1 MFNSFVDKGLQKV
14 EQKNQNYVI
23 IFVHK
28 FIKNKLEVF
37 MKKNLFSMLVISVLA
52 LAIVGCANPAGG
64 STGGSEI
71 LGTKAPGVAKAV
83 GDIVFNDGSATPY
96 TAELTLSDE
105 QKAAAI
111 AVIFKV
117 DGGKT
122 LGVGLKHNRS
132 GLAWCTKDA
141 NAYNK
146 NIETIQC
153 PASGDAGNLTFTD
166 DTDGSDNLEQIASFL
181 TTAGLENDTTDASKY
196 PAFYFAKNYK
206 NTATNLEAAYGNG
219 WYLPTV
225 AELFDIWKVKATV
238 DAASSLC
245 GGSQFG
251 TSWYWSSSQYASN
264 DGNVAL
270 SISALG
276 TGATPAST
284 TTTTT
289 FTFVQCGLST
299 SETKCSGFNYLSI
312 LFSTL
317 LCKVENPKKNSKISP
332 LAYVS

>member
-1 MFNSFVDKGLQKV
+1 MKRSIFFGALICALLAMFASC
-14 EQKNQNYVI
+14 
-23 IFVHK
+23 
-28 FIKNKLEVF
+28 
-37 MKKNLFSMLVISVLA
+37 SS
-52 LAIVGCANPAGG
+52 PAGG
-64 STGGSEI
+64 NGGGDADGGGRTPVSGMI
-71 LGTKAPGVAKAV
+71 GKYASPYVV

-132 GLAWCTKDA
+132 GLAWCTTDA
-141 NAYNK
+141 KARDQ
-146 NIETIQC
+146 NIETIKC

-181 TTAGLENDTTDASKY
+181 TTAGMENDTTDASKY

-206 NTATNLEAAYGNG
+206 NTATNLGATYENG
-219 WYLPTV
+219 WYLPTL

-251 TSWYWSSSQYASN
+251 NSYYRSSSQDASHDN
-264 DGNVAL
+264 GAYFLCFGSGYWEANFKTTSYGYDGCVCAVR
-270 SISALG
+270 A
-276 TGATPAST
+276 
-284 TTTTT
+284 
-289 FTFVQCGLST
+289 
-299 SETKCSGFNYLSI
+299 FN
-312 LFSTL
+312 
-317 LCKVENPKKNSKISP
+317 
-332 LAYVS
+332 

>member
-1 MFNSFVDKGLQKV
+1 
-14 EQKNQNYVI
+14 
-23 IFVHK
+23 
-28 FIKNKLEVF
+28 

-52 LAIVGCANPAGG
+52 LAFVGCANPAGG
-64 STGGSEI
+64 NNAGGSTGGSSYS
-71 LGTKAPGVAKAV
+71 AKYAV
-83 GDIVFNDGSATPY
+83 GDIILKDGSKVNYETAKNY
-96 TAELTLSDE
+96 TGSDLDGL
-105 QKAAAI
+105 KSKAI
-111 AVIFKV
+111 AVIFRADTASK
-117 DGGKT
+117 KA

-141 NAYNK
+141 KAYNK

-153 PASGDAGNLTFTD
+153 PATGIAGNLTFTG

-206 NTATNLEAAYGNG
+206 TTATNLGAAYENG

-251 TSWYWSSSQYASN
+251 TSLYWSSSQYASN
-264 DGNVAL
+264 DSFASLLLFGE
-270 SISALG
+270 G
-276 TGATPAST
+276 DWYDGAKGYYMVYVCA
-284 TTTTT
+284 
-289 FTFVQCGLST
+289 VRA
-299 SETKCSGFNYLSI
+299 FN
-312 LFSTL
+312 
-317 LCKVENPKKNSKISP
+317 
-332 LAYVS
+332 

>member
-1 MFNSFVDKGLQKV
+1 M
-14 EQKNQNYVI
+14 
-23 IFVHK
+23 
-28 FIKNKLEVF
+28 
-37 MKKNLFSMLVISVLA
+37 
-52 LAIVGCANPAGG
+52 
-64 STGGSEI
+64 
-71 LGTKAPGVAKAV
+71 
-83 GDIVFNDGSATPY
+83 FNDGSATPY

-117 DGGKT
+117 DGGKA

-132 GLAWCTKDA
+132 GLRWCTNDA

-146 NIETIQC
+146 NIKTIQC
-153 PASGDAGNLTFTD
+153 PASGDAGNLTFTG

-206 NTATNLEAAYGNG
+206 TTATNLGAAYENG

-251 TSWYWSSSQYASN
+251 NSFYWSSSQYASTDFYAYDLFFYDGVWDN
-264 DGNVAL
+264 DYKYDNNDYVCAVR
-270 SISALG
+270 A
-276 TGATPAST
+276 
-284 TTTTT
+284 
-289 FTFVQCGLST
+289 
-299 SETKCSGFNYLSI
+299 FN
-312 LFSTL
+312 
-317 LCKVENPKKNSKISP
+317 
-332 LAYVS
+332 

>member
-1 MFNSFVDKGLQKV
+1 
-14 EQKNQNYVI
+14 
-23 IFVHK
+23 
-28 FIKNKLEVF
+28 
-37 MKKNLFSMLVISVLA
+37 MKKSNLVKAFAVM
-52 LAIVGCANPAGG
+52 AIVAAGAFFVGCADPAGAGG
-64 STGGSEI
+64 STGGSGTF
-71 LGTKAPGVAKAV
+71 GTKASGVAKAV

-132 GLAWCTKDA
+132 GLAWCTDDA
-141 NAYNK
+141 NAYNRK
-146 NIETIQC
+146 INTIQC
-153 PASGDAGNLTFTD
+153 PASGDTGNLTFTG

-181 TTAGLENDTTDASKY
+181 TTAELADDTTGTDADKKY

-206 NTATNLEAAYGNG
+206 NTATNLEAAYENG

-251 TSWYWSSSQYASN
+251 NSIYWSSSQYASA
-264 DGNVAL
+264 DSVAYEL
-270 SISALG
+270 NFLNG
-276 TGATPAST
+276 DW
-284 TTTTT
+284 
-289 FTFVQCGLST
+289 
-299 SETKCSGFNYLSI
+299 SGPNNKSYSSNYVCAIRAFN
-312 LFSTL
+312 
-317 LCKVENPKKNSKISP
+317 
-332 LAYVS
+332 

>member
-1 MFNSFVDKGLQKV
+1 
-14 EQKNQNYVI
+14 
-23 IFVHK
+23 
-28 FIKNKLEVF
+28 

-52 LAIVGCANPAGG
+52 LALVGCANPAGGNNAGGNNAGESTGG

-71 LGTKAPGVAKAV
+71 LGTKAPDVAKAV

-141 NAYNK
+141 NAYNT
-146 NIETIQC
+146 NIKTIQC
-153 PASGDAGNLTFTD
+153 PASGDAGNLTFTG

-206 NTATNLEAAYGNG
+206 NTATNLGAAYENG

-251 TSWYWSSSQYASN
+251 NSYYRSSSQSAS
-264 DGNVAL
+264 DD
-270 SISALG
+270 
-276 TGATPAST
+276 
-284 TTTTT
+284 
-289 FTFVQCGLST
+289 
-299 SETKCSGFNYLSI
+299 NY
-312 LFSTL
+312 
-317 LCKVENPKKNSKISP
+317 
-332 LAYVS
+332 AYVLDFDGGGWYINDKGYGYADVCAVRAFN

>member
-1 MFNSFVDKGLQKV
+1 
-14 EQKNQNYVI
+14 
-23 IFVHK
+23 
-28 FIKNKLEVF
+28 
-37 MKKNLFSMLVISVLA
+37 MKKSNLVKAFTVM
-52 LAIVGCANPAGG
+52 AIMAAGAFFVGCADPSSAGG
-64 STGGSEI
+64 SSAGGSTGESTGESTGGSEI

-105 QKAAAI
+105 QKDAAI

-132 GLAWCTKDA
+132 VLAWCTDYA
-141 NAYNK
+141 NAYNT
-146 NIETIQC
+146 NIKTIQC
-153 PASGDAGNLTFTD
+153 PATGSAGNLTFTD

-181 TTAGLENDTTDASKY
+181 ATAGLADDTTDASKY

-206 NTATNLEAAYGNG
+206 NTATNLGAAYGNG

-251 TSWYWSSSQYASN
+251 DSYYWSSSQYAFG
-264 DGNVAL
+264 DY
-270 SISALG
+270 
-276 TGATPAST
+276 GAYVLN
-284 TTTTT
+284 
-289 FTFVQCGLST
+289 FG
-299 SETKCSGFNYLSI
+299 SGFWDG
-312 LFSTL
+312 
-317 LCKVENPKKNSKISP
+317 KNK
-332 LAYVS
+332 ATGRYYVCAIRAFN

>member
-1 MFNSFVDKGLQKV
+1 
-14 EQKNQNYVI
+14 
-23 IFVHK
+23 
-28 FIKNKLEVF
+28 
-37 MKKNLFSMLVISVLA
+37 MKKSNLVKAFAVM
-52 LAIVGCANPAGG
+52 AIMAAGAFFVGCADPSSAGG
-64 STGGSEI
+64 STGGSKI
-71 LGTKAPGVAKAV
+71 LGTKAPDVAKAV

-96 TAELTLSDE
+96 TAKLTLSDE

-132 GLAWCTKDA
+132 GLAWCTSDA
-141 NAYNK
+141 KAYNK
-146 NIETIQC
+146 NIETIKC
-153 PASGDAGNLTFTD
+153 PASGAAGNLTFTD

-181 TTAGLENDTTDASKY
+181 KTENDTAEASKY

-206 NTATNLEAAYGNG
+206 NTATNLGAAYENG

-238 DAASSLC
+238 DAASGLC

-264 DGNVAL
+264 DDCAYEL
-270 SISALG
+270 D
-276 TGATPAST
+276 
-284 TTTTT
+284 
-289 FTFVQCGLST
+289 
-299 SETKCSGFNYLSI
+299 FNNGVSN
-312 LFSTL
+312 FFF
-317 LCKVENPKKNSKISP
+317 KVEYHYN
-332 LAYVS
+332 LYVCAVRAFN

>member
-52 LAIVGCANPAGG
+52 LAFVGCANPAGGNNAGG

-122 LGVGLKHNRS
+122 LGVGLKHNGS
-132 GLAWCTKDA
+132 GLAWCTSDA
-141 NAYNK
+141 KAYNT
-146 NIETIQC
+146 NIKTIQC
-153 PASGDAGNLTFTD
+153 PASGAAGNFTFTG

-181 TTAGLENDTTDASKY
+181 ITAGLADDTTGKDADKRY

-251 TSWYWSSSQYASN
+251 NSYYWSSSQYAS
-264 DGNVAL
+264 DD
-270 SISALG
+270 S
-276 TGATPAST
+276 
-284 TTTTT
+284 
-289 FTFVQCGLST
+289 
-299 SETKCSGFNYLSI
+299 Y
-312 LFSTL
+312 
-317 LCKVENPKKNSKISP
+317 
-332 LAYVS
+332 AYVLNFYSGAWDYSSKLNTNVSFVCAVRAFN

>member
-1 MFNSFVDKGLQKV
+1 
-14 EQKNQNYVI
+14 
-23 IFVHK
+23 
-28 FIKNKLEVF
+28 

-52 LAIVGCANPAGG
+52 LAFVGCANSTGENNAGG
-64 STGGSEI
+64 STGGSIGGSTGEST
-71 LGTKAPGVAKAV
+71 GGSSYSAKYAV
-83 GDIVFNDGSATPY
+83 GDIILNDGSKVNYETAKNY
-96 TAELTLSDE
+96 TGSDLDGL
-105 QKAAAI
+105 KSKAI

-132 GLAWCTKDA
+132 GLRWCTNDA

-146 NIETIQC
+146 NIKTIQC
-153 PASGDAGNLTFTD
+153 PASGDAGNLTFTG

-206 NTATNLEAAYGNG
+206 TTATNLGAAYENG

-225 AELFDIWKVKATV
+225 AELFDIWKVKETV

-251 TSWYWSSSQYASN
+251 NSYYRSSSQYASLDFN
-264 DGNVAL
+264 ACRLCFFNGDWNGY
-270 SISALG
+270 IKG
-276 TGATPAST
+276 T
-284 TTTTT
+284 
-289 FTFVQCGLST
+289 
-299 SETKCSGFNYLSI
+299 SGDSVCAVRAFN
-312 LFSTL
+312 
-317 LCKVENPKKNSKISP
+317 
-332 LAYVS
+332 

>member
-1 MFNSFVDKGLQKV
+1 
-14 EQKNQNYVI
+14 
-23 IFVHK
+23 
-28 FIKNKLEVF
+28 
-37 MKKNLFSMLVISVLA
+37 MKKSNLVKAFAVM
-52 LAIVGCANPAGG
+52 AIMTAGAFFAGCANPAGA
-64 STGGSEI
+64 GGSEI
-71 LGTKAPGVAKAV
+71 LGTKAPDVAKAV

-132 GLAWCTKDA
+132 GLAWCTDDA
-141 NAYNK
+141 KAYNRK
-146 NIETIQC
+146 INTIQC
-153 PASGDAGNLTFTD
+153 PASGDTGNLTFTG

-206 NTATNLEAAYGNG
+206 NTATNLGAAYENG

-251 TSWYWSSSQYASN
+251 NSIYWSSSQYASA
-264 DGNVAL
+264 DSVAYEL
-270 SISALG
+270 NFLNG
-276 TGATPAST
+276 DW
-284 TTTTT
+284 
-289 FTFVQCGLST
+289 
-299 SETKCSGFNYLSI
+299 SGPNNKSYSSNYVCAIRAFN
-312 LFSTL
+312 
-317 LCKVENPKKNSKISP
+317 
-332 LAYVS
+332 

>member
-1 MFNSFVDKGLQKV
+1 
-14 EQKNQNYVI
+14 
-23 IFVHK
+23 
-28 FIKNKLEVF
+28 

-52 LAIVGCANPAGG
+52 LAFVGCTNPAGGNNAGG

-71 LGTKAPGVAKAV
+71 LGTKAPDVAKAV

-132 GLAWCTKDA
+132 GLAWCTNDA

-153 PASGDAGNLTFTD
+153 PATGSAGNLTFTD

-206 NTATNLEAAYGNG
+206 TTATNLGAAYENG

-245 GGSQFG
+245 GGSQFS
-251 TSWYWSSSQYASN
+251 TSWYWSSSQYASY
-264 DGNVAL
+264 DSIRLRARFQQWAL
-270 SISALG
+270 VRPQELLLLRLCSA
-276 TGATPAST
+276 
-284 TTTTT
+284 
-289 FTFVQCGLST
+289 
-299 SETKCSGFNYLSI
+299 GFQLAKRSAADLTIYPFCFQPYYVRLKTRKKI
-312 LFSTL
+312 
-317 LCKVENPKKNSKISP
+317 PKFRP
-332 LAYVS
+332 WLM

>member
-1 MFNSFVDKGLQKV
+1 
-14 EQKNQNYVI
+14 
-23 IFVHK
+23 
-28 FIKNKLEVF
+28 
-37 MKKNLFSMLVISVLA
+37 MKKSNLVKAFTVM
-52 LAIVGCANPAGG
+52 AIMAAGAFFVGCADPSSAGG
-64 STGGSEI
+64 STGGSKI
-71 LGTKAPGVAKAV
+71 LGTKAPDVAKAV

-132 GLAWCTKDA
+132 GLAWCTSDA
-141 NAYNK
+141 KAYNK

-153 PASGDAGNLTFTD
+153 PATGSSGNLTFTD
-166 DTDGSDNLEQIASFL
+166 DTDGSDNLEQIAAFL
-181 TTAGLENDTTDASKY
+181 TGNELENDTADASKY
-196 PAFYFAKNYK
+196 PAFYFGKNYK
-206 NTATNLEAAYGNG
+206 TTATNLTSAYENG

-251 TSWYWSSSQYASN
+251 NSHYWSSTQIDWSGYAAYPLRFNDGDWNYGFKDASN
-264 DGNVAL
+264 VPVCAVR
-270 SISALG
+270 A
-276 TGATPAST
+276 
-284 TTTTT
+284 
-289 FTFVQCGLST
+289 
-299 SETKCSGFNYLSI
+299 FN
-312 LFSTL
+312 
-317 LCKVENPKKNSKISP
+317 
-332 LAYVS
+332 

>member
-1 MFNSFVDKGLQKV
+1 
-14 EQKNQNYVI
+14 
-23 IFVHK
+23 
-28 FIKNKLEVF
+28 

-52 LAIVGCANPAGG
+52 LAFVGCANPAGGNNADGNNVGENNAGG

-71 LGTKAPGVAKAV
+71 LGTKAPDVAKAV

-132 GLAWCTKDA
+132 RLAWCTKDA

-153 PASGDAGNLTFTD
+153 PASGDAGNLTFTG

-206 NTATNLEAAYGNG
+206 NTATNLGAAYENG

-251 TSWYWSSSQYASN
+251 TRWYWLSSQSASY
-264 DGNVAL
+264 DPVAYEL
-270 SISALG
+270 S
-276 TGATPAST
+276 
-284 TTTTT
+284 
-289 FTFVQCGLST
+289 FVNGGWRYYSKDSYGYVCAVRA
-299 SETKCSGFNYLSI
+299 FN
-312 LFSTL
+312 
-317 LCKVENPKKNSKISP
+317 
-332 LAYVS
+332 

>member
-1 MFNSFVDKGLQKV
+1 
-14 EQKNQNYVI
+14 
-23 IFVHK
+23 
-28 FIKNKLEVF
+28 

-52 LAIVGCANPAGG
+52 LAFVGCANPAGG

-111 AVIFKV
+111 AVIFQV
-117 DGGKT
+117 DGGKAF
-122 LGVGLKHNRS
+122 GVGLKHNRS
-132 GLAWCTKDA
+132 GLAWCTSDA

-153 PASGDAGNLTFTD
+153 LATGSAGNLTFTV

-206 NTATNLEAAYGNG
+206 TTATNLEAAYENG

-225 AELFDIWKVKATV
+225 AELFDIWKVKTTV

-245 GGSQFG
+245 EGSQFG
-251 TSWYWSSSQYASN
+251 SYYWSSSQSAYF
-264 DGNVAL
+264 G
-270 SISALG
+270 SI
-276 TGATPAST
+276 
-284 TTTTT
+284 
-289 FTFVQCGLST
+289 
-299 SETKCSGFNYLSI
+299 
-312 LFSTL
+312 
-317 LCKVENPKKNSKISP
+317 
-332 LAYVS
+332 AYVLSFYDGDCDANGKDLSGYFVCAVRAFNQRNEVQRI

>member
-1 MFNSFVDKGLQKV
+1 
-14 EQKNQNYVI
+14 
-23 IFVHK
+23 
-28 FIKNKLEVF
+28 

-52 LAIVGCANPAGG
+52 LAFVGCANPAGGNNVGENNAGG

-132 GLAWCTKDA
+132 GLAWCTSDA
-141 NAYNK
+141 KAYNT
-146 NIETIQC
+146 NIKTIQC
-153 PASGDAGNLTFTD
+153 PATGSAGNLTFTG

-206 NTATNLEAAYGNG
+206 TTATNLGAAYENG

-251 TSWYWSSSQYASN
+251 TSWYWSSSQHASYRDYAYY
-264 DGNVAL
+264 L
-270 SISALG
+270 SLYNG
-276 TGATPAST
+276 DWN
-284 TTTTT
+284 
-289 FTFVQCGLST
+289 FTFKDLYDEFYVCAVRA
-299 SETKCSGFNYLSI
+299 FN
-312 LFSTL
+312 
-317 LCKVENPKKNSKISP
+317 
-332 LAYVS
+332 